1 METIYD
7 DIFDFK
13 GAWGIPSKCQL
24 MVVKDEDKY
33 VVIAT
38 EIYKGNPG
46 STVTDVAASLAM
58 QVCEK
63 FSIPYDK
70 LVYAEHNPETKT
82 KLSFYEQEF
91 FQVTF
96 SINDAGELCDP
107 KYKQVI
113 KQDIFM

>member
-1 METIYD
+1 METIYN

-24 MVVKDEDKY
+24 SVTKKEDNFVV
-33 VVIAT
+33 VAT

-58 QVCEK
+58 QICDK

-70 LVYAEHNPETKT
+70 LIYAEHNPETKT
-82 KLSFYEQEF
+82 KLSFYEEEF
-91 FQVTF
+91 FKVTF
-96 SINDAGELCDP
+96 SINDDGELCDP
-107 KYKQVI
+107 KYKPI
-113 KQDIFM
+113 TKEELFG